1 MLLYIKARMHSIAG
15 MKNLLISSLT
25 ALSLL
30 TIMALASPANAE
42 CYADYKAKRDNP
54 LRLHYGV
61 IELPNATCADPALA
75 KAQIADRIG
84 QSGWQLLNVLSIF
97 DETGLGDKKESA
109 GKFFLR
115 F

>member
-1 MLLYIKARMHSIAG
+1 MLLYIKARVHSIAG
-15 MKNLLISSLT
+15 MKKLLISSLT

-54 LRLHYGV
+54 LRLHYVV
-61 IELPNATCADPALA
+61 IELPNATCAIPARA

-84 QSGWQLLNVLSIF
+84 QGGWQLLNVLSIF
-97 DETGLGDKKESA
+97 DKAGLGDKKESA

>member
-1 MLLYIKARMHSIAG
+1 MILNIQAG
-15 MKNLLISSLT
+15 VHMVVLMKKLLISSVT

-30 TIMALASPANAE
+30 TIMALASPAKAE

-61 IELPNATCADPALA
+61 IELPDAICADPAQT
-75 KAQIADRIG
+75 KAEIAARIG
-84 QSGWQLLNVLSIF
+84 QNGWRLLNVLSIF